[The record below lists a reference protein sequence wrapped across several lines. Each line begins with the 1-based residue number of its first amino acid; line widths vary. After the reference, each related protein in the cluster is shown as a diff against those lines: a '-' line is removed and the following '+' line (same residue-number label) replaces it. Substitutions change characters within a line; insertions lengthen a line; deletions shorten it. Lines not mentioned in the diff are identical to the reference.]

1 MSYLEG
7 MPRRTDL
14 VFIAA
19 GPVLAVSLLAVN
31 AVAGRAV
38 VEAVYDGRTPVD
50 LLNDIITG
58 QSVYPVDYHL
68 HKARD
73 LVHRLAWLLGA
84 AGPLAAAYVASAR
97 RRPDSALAQPLVGG
111 MLLSTAL
118 LCGLYLL
125 HLPLLKV
132 LPGWFW
138 PLHDKPLPLVWLV
151 LPLAAGS
158 WYVIRAVTGA
168 PEHRRRNLLL
178 LIVWGAC
185 LQHGF
190 VWLEGDG
197 FAHLKQ
203 RLTDTGH
210 AAFARTAVE
219 QPSIW
224 QVVTRYEEL
233 LATEAPDAYFHA
245 TKPPGLQVFLMG
257 AERLS
262 HALPGEG
269 VDRLA
274 NLAAVL
280 FPVLAFACLLPLFG
294 LLRLGTPD
302 QEDVVAGLLYLFV
315 PSVALINLHAD
326 QYLYPLLGVTC
337 LYLYGRALIRGE
349 LVAAALAGLGYCL
362 SLWFSFALLALLPA
376 IPVLAWTT
384 GRTSAWPSAARTIG
398 VAAVGCLAGYQLL
411 LWGTDYDALARWTQA
426 MAAHESAKVPQWG
439 VVERFYY
446 AGLNLV
452 EFALWCGPPLALLC
466 AADLC
471 RTLSRVATGSR
482 DLEEGLVMSLAAIL
496 LGLVVVGGT
505 AGETARLWIFLVPLA
520 TISAARTLRRMAPGS
535 LPWVVGLQF
544 VLIVVMKA
552 RQDFF

>member
-1 MSYLEG
+1 ML
-7 MPRRTDL
+7 RRSDL
-14 VFIAA
+14 VLIAA
-19 GPVLAVSLLAVN
+19 GPVLAVSLLGVN
-31 AVAGRAV
+31 AIAGRAL

-58 QSVYPVDYHL
+58 QSVHPVEFHL
-68 HKARD
+68 HRARE
-73 LVHRLAWLLGA
+73 LVHRLAWLLGV
-84 AGPLAAAYVASAR
+84 AGPVAAVYVASVR
-97 RRPDSALAQPLVGG
+97 RWPASALAQPLMGG
-111 MLLSTAL
+111 MLLSTAA

-125 HLPLLKV
+125 RVPLLKV

-138 PLHDKPLPLVWLV
+138 PLHDKPLPLGWLA

-158 WYVIRAVTGA
+158 WSVIRAVTEA
-168 PEHRRRNLLL
+168 PGRRHRNLLL
-178 LIVWGAC
+178 LILWGAC
-185 LQHGF
+185 LQHGL

-203 RLTDTGH
+203 RMTDTGH
-210 AAFARTAVE
+210 AVFARTAVD

-233 LATEAPDAYFHA
+233 LVTEAPDAYFHA

-262 HALPGEG
+262 RAWPGEG

-274 NLAAVL
+274 SLAALL
-280 FPVLAFACLLPLFG
+280 FPVLACVCLVPLFG
-294 LLRLGTPD
+294 LLRLGAPD
-302 QEDVVAGLLYLFV
+302 KDNVVAGLLYLFV

-337 LYLYGRALIRGE
+337 LYLYGRALIRRE
-349 LVAAALAGLGYCL
+349 VMVAALAGLCYCL

-376 IPVLAWTT
+376 IPVLAWATAR
-384 GRTSAWPSAARTIG
+384 GSGWQPAVRTVS

-411 LWGTDYDALARWTQA
+411 LWGTDYDALQRWTQA
-426 MAAHESAKVPQWG
+426 LAAHEAAKVARWG
-439 VVERFYY
+439 VAERCYW

-466 AADLC
+466 AADLR
-471 RTLSRVATGSR
+471 RTLSRVVAGSR
-482 DLEEGLVMSLAAIL
+482 DLEEGLVLSLAAIL
-496 LGLVVVGGT
+496 LGLAVVGGT
-505 AGETARLWIFLVPLA
+505 AGETARLWIFLVPLV

-535 LPWVVGLQF
+535 LPWVVGLQLA
-544 VLIVVMKA
+544 LIIAMKA